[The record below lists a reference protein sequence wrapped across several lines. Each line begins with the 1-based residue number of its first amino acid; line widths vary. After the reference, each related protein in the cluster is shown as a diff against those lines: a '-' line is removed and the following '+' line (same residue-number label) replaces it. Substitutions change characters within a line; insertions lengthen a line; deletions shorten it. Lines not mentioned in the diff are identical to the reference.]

1 MKNILYTLALLV
13 SFSSFGQT
21 NNIIAKKNKL
31 IKLSNGE
38 SVKIGDI
45 TDGIPLLLDN
55 NISINSAVISS
66 FNTDKIDSNDLL
78 SYVNLISTNLFG
90 YYSITP
96 SQGSYTVTSSSMIWS
111 IIDKHGG
118 KWYHQYTDEFKE
130 YYRRIFKNQTARK
143 ILFKFTLNLLVN
155 ACERWPKDF
164 TSAVLSQ
171 IDELIEKI
179 PKHQKLS
186 VSALSK
192 LFLKP
197 SKPELDMNYI
207 DGFIYR
213 RIKLDNVPINEV
225 LGYLKT
231 TKEKLQEINIDQL
244 PDVMY
249 AINFNNHIVL
259 YEGVNFNH
267 MLYSKLN
274 SKTLIFN
281 SPTNER
287 ITEIKFLTGNDGDF
301 YQIKNIKKETHLY
314 DKYLNKIY

>member
-1 MKNILYTLALLV
+1 MKKILFTLALLV
-13 SFSSFGQT
+13 SFSFDNQT
-21 NNIIAKKNKL
+21 NNITAKKNKI

-38 SVKIGDI
+38 SVKIKDI
-45 TDGIPLLLDN
+45 RGNIPLLLGN

-66 FNTDKIDSNDLL
+66 FKTDKIDSNDLL
-78 SYVNLISTNLFG
+78 SYVNLISSNLFG

-96 SQGSYTVTSSSMIWS
+96 SKGSYTVISSSMIWS

-118 KWYHQYTDEFKE
+118 QWYHGYTDEFKE
-130 YYRRIFKNQTARK
+130 YYRKIFKNQTARE

-171 IDELIEKI
+171 IDELIEKT
-179 PKHQKLS
+179 PKLQKLS

-192 LFLKP
+192 LLSGKA
-197 SKPELDMNYI
+197 ELDINYI

-244 PDVMY
+244 PDVMN
-249 AINFNNHIVL
+249 AININNHIVL
-259 YEGVNFNH
+259 YEGVNFNQ

-281 SPTNER
+281 SLSNEA
-287 ITEIKFLTGNDGDF
+287 IIEIKFLTGNDGDF
-301 YQIKNIKKETHLY
+301 YQIKNQIKETHLY

>member
-1 MKNILYTLALLV
+1 MRNILFTLALLI
-13 SFSSFGQT
+13 SFSFSNQT
-21 NNIIAKKNKL
+21 NNIIAKKNKI

-38 SVKIGDI
+38 SVKINDI
-45 TDGIPLLLDN
+45 RGNIPLLLGN

-66 FNTDKIDSNDLL
+66 FKTDKIDSNDLL
-78 SYVNLISTNLFG
+78 SYVNLISYTGYFG
-90 YYSITP
+90 YYYITP
-96 SQGSYTVTSSSMIWS
+96 SQGSYTVVSSSMIWS

-118 KWYHQYTDEFKE
+118 QWYHNYTDEFKE
-130 YYRRIFKNQTARK
+130 YYRRIFKNQTARE

-171 IDELIEKI
+171 IDELIEKT
-179 PKHQKLS
+179 PKLQKLS

-192 LFLKP
+192 LLSAKA
-197 SKPELDMNYI
+197 ELDINYI

-244 PDVMY
+244 PDVMN
-249 AINFNNHIVL
+249 AISFNNHIVL
-259 YEGVNFNH
+259 YEGVNFNQ

-281 SPTNER
+281 SLSNEA
-287 ITEIKFLTGNDGDF
+287 IIEIKFLTGNDGDF
-301 YQIKNIKKETHLY
+301 YQIKNRIKETHLY

>member
-1 MKNILYTLALLV
+1 M
-13 SFSSFGQT
+13 
-21 NNIIAKKNKL
+21 
-31 IKLSNGE
+31 
-38 SVKIGDI
+38 
-45 TDGIPLLLDN
+45 
-55 NISINSAVISS
+55 
-66 FNTDKIDSNDLL
+66 
-78 SYVNLISTNLFG
+78 ISTNYFG

-96 SQGSYTVTSSSMIWS
+96 NQGSYIVKTSSMIRS

-118 KWYHQYTDEFKE
+118 KWYHSYTDEFKE
-130 YYRRIFKNQTARK
+130 YYRRIFKNQTARE

-164 TSAVLSQ
+164 TSDVLSQ
-171 IDELIEKI
+171 IDELIEKT
-179 PKHQKLS
+179 PKLQKLS
-186 VSALSK
+186 DSALHK
-192 LFLKP
+192 LWIAN
-197 SKPELDMNYI
+197 SGLDINYI

-244 PDVMY
+244 PDVMN
-249 AINFNNHIVL
+249 AISFNNHIVL
-259 YEGVNFNH
+259 YEGVNFNQ

-281 SPTNER
+281 SLSNEA
-287 ITEIKFLTGNDGDF
+287 IIEIKFLTGNDGDF
-301 YQIKNIKKETHLY
+301 YQIKNGIEETHLY